1 MATPEAH
8 ASQEVRNRASDW
20 KARLFRNNSGVLM
33 NDVGVPVRF
42 GLGNESQKMNK
53 QFKTGDFVGWFPVTI
68 TPDMVGKEIAVFANI
83 EAKALGFKIKSV
95 YPINSREF
103 AQNKFNELVRKNN
116 GIAGF
121 ASNWQDVDN
130 IVHEFHRRITSNEQD

>member
-33 NDVGVPVRF
+33 NEVGVPVRF
-42 GLGNESQKMNK
+42 GLGNESSKFNK

-68 TPDMVGKEIAVFANI
+68 TPEMVGKTVAVFANI

-95 YPINSREF
+95 YPIKSREY
-103 AQNKFNELVRKNN
+103 AQNKFNNLVEDNG

-121 ASNWQDVDN
+121 ASNWEDVDV
-130 IVHEFHRRITSNEQD
+130 IMQRFYKRIQSNE